1 MTTERE
7 KNKNNDGGT
16 QSFVLNKAEVNN
28 TLTDLVLRKELLSA
42 AQKYA
47 DELIS
52 LENNEAKIHVDELA
66 SGVAKFYEKVRKVI
80 DWNDDNVLR
89 RNAIERI
96 LKRKLFPKLVSGT
109 FKEDYSYELAKT
121 VTEELIRGGHLANH
135 QIPKSRIDSVSN
147 VLKKYL
153 YTLNYTVKY
162 YGITDLKK
170 GNMLITFLI
179 EIAACEIEEVL
190 VRPVKEYGIIEAM
203 ARIMNERI
211 KVIPEDTVDPETK
224 LDLLRVSVQR
234 KLYHLDRNYIVYM
247 YLRRKYPN
255 WRNFS
260 REELEWFAQNIASIK
275 ETSEEYINSKI
286 GKKFDEVIVQY
297 STVFVLFDD
306 ALESLRDNPETMVS
320 AISDK
325 NLLLSIMQKK
335 YNDRRS
341 TLKTRLKNSAIFS
354 TLSVIL
360 TNFVTFFLIEVP
372 LARLFYEG
380 FNVVATLIDFIL
392 PACVMFLLIAFIKP
406 PEEENA
412 QRVLKAGERLLF
424 EGSGNYEAI
433 EVDMEEKGSVFSK
446 LFVNGFF
453 AFSTVILFAFVGF
466 VFYIGQLPMTSVVYD
481 TFTMAMTFYAAL
493 EVRRKSKELYVE
505 EKRTFK
511 DFMFDAFTVPLAKVG
526 GFLSSKWRE
535 YNVAAIFTNY
545 LVEVPFTA
553 MLNFIELWGNFL
565 KDRKS
570 ELD

>member
-1 MTTERE
+1 MKIGKE
-7 KNKNNDGGT
+7 KSKNSESGP
-16 QSFVLNKAEVNN
+16 QSFVIGGANGDNIS
-28 TLTDLVLRKELLSA
+28 TDLVLRKELLSA
-42 AQKYA
+42 TQRYSE
-47 DELIS
+47 ELIS
-52 LENNEAKIHVDELA
+52 LQNNEAKIHVDELA

-96 LKRKLFPKLVSGT
+96 LKRKLFPKLVSGA
-109 FKEDYSYELAKT
+109 FSEDYSYELAKT
-121 VTEELIRGGHLANH
+121 VTEELIRGGHLPNH

-170 GNMLITFLI
+170 GNMLITFII

-190 VRPVKEYGIIEAM
+190 VRPVKEYGVIEAM

-211 KVIPEDTVDPETK
+211 KVVPEDTVDPETK

-234 KLYHLDRNYIVYM
+234 RLYHLDRNYIIYM

-255 WRNFS
+255 WGSFS

-275 ETSEEYINSKI
+275 DTSEEYINSKI
-286 GKKFDEVIVQY
+286 SKKFDEVIIQY
-297 STVFVLFDD
+297 STVFILFDD
-306 ALESLRDNPETMVS
+306 ALESLKDNPESMVS
-320 AISDK
+320 AVSDK
-325 NLLLSIMQKK
+325 NLLLSIMQNK
-335 YNDRRS
+335 YDARRS

-360 TNFVTFFLIEVP
+360 TNFVTFFLLEVP
-372 LARLFYEG
+372 CAKLFYEG
-380 FNVVATLIDFIL
+380 FNTVATLIDFIL
-392 PACVMFLLIAFIKP
+392 PAFVMFLLIAFIKP
-406 PEEENA
+406 PEEENVN
-412 QRVLKAGERLLF
+412 RVLKAAERLLF

-433 EVDMEEKGSVFSK
+433 EVNMEEKGSAFSNF
-446 LFVNGFF
+446 FVNIFF
-453 AFSTVILFAFVGF
+453 AFSTIVLFAFVAF
-466 VFYIGQLPMTSVVYD
+466 VFYIGQLPITSVIYD
-481 TFTMAMTFYAAL
+481 TLTMAMTFYAAL

-511 DFMFDAFTVPLAKVG
+511 DLMFDAFTVPLAKVG

-545 LVEVPFTA
+545 LVEIPFTA

-565 KDRKS
+565 KERKS